1 MFINRTQSMTYDAS
15 THAGLRCY
23 FDSGQTRPFEWR
35 RAQLRGLDAFLRERE
50 HEIAAAVH
58 ADLRKPVA
66 ETWLTETAWLRSE
79 IRFVLKHLHR
89 WMRPKKVGVPL
100 HYQPARAF
108 VERDPLG
115 VVLIIGAWNY
125 PLQLCLAPLIGAL
138 AGGNVSVVKPSEMAP
153 ATSAFLAGELL
164 RHVDPEAIR
173 VVEGDAA
180 FTARLLEHRFDHIFF
195 TGSRRKGREVMQSAA
210 RHLTPVTLEL
220 GGKSPVIVT
229 EKADL
234 RLAARR
240 IAWAKFLNAGQT
252 CVAPDYLLVQEGAK
266 EPLQGLMKEALRLYY
281 GSDPEASAD
290 YGRIV
295 DDRNFRRLEALQ
307 REGTP
312 VEGGG
317 SNEASRYIAPTI
329 LHDVP
334 EDSDLMKE
342 EIFGPVLP
350 VRSFT
355 TLEEAVGM
363 VRALDAPLAVYLF
376 SRDRSELRYLIE
388 HTRSGGVCCNDL
400 LFQASIPGLPFGG
413 RGTSGIGVYHGKA
426 GFDTFTTE
434 RSVLDRGGFPDPDLR
449 YPPYSS
455 GRFDLLKKIVTLF
468 S

>member
-1 MFINRTQSMTYDAS
+1 MPESYDDAI
-15 THAGLRCY
+15 HAELRRY
-23 FDSGQTRPFEWR
+23 FDSGATRSAAWR

-50 HEIAAAVH
+50 HDIADAIH

-79 IRFVLKHLHR
+79 IRFVLKHLRR

-108 VERDPLG
+108 VEREPLG

-138 AGGNVSVVKPSEMAP
+138 AGGNIAVVKPSEMAP
-153 ATSAFLAGELL
+153 ATSALLAGELG
-164 RHVDPEAIR
+164 RYVDPEAVR

-180 FTARLLEHRFDHIFF
+180 FTARLMEHRFDHLFF
-195 TGSRRKGREVMQSAA
+195 TGSRWKGREVMQAAA

-229 EKADL
+229 AKADL

-252 CVAPDYLLVQEGAK
+252 CVAPDYLLVQEEVK
-266 EPLQGLMKEALRLYY
+266 EPLHKLMKEALRRYY
-281 GSDPEASAD
+281 GADPEVSSD

-295 DDRNFRRLEALQ
+295 DARNFRRLKALQ
-307 REGTP
+307 SEGTL

-317 SNEASRYIAPTI
+317 SNAASRYIAPTI

-350 VRSFT
+350 VRSFK

-413 RGTSGIGVYHGKA
+413 RGASGIGVYHGKA
-426 GFDTFTTE
+426 GFDIFTAE
-434 RSVLDRGGFPDPDLR
+434 RSVLERGGFPDPDLR
-449 YPPYSS
+449 YPPYTA
-455 GRFDLLKKIVTLF
+455 GRFRLLKKIVTLF

>member
-1 MFINRTQSMTYDAS
+1 MTNPYDAT
-15 THAGLRCY
+15 THAELRRY
-23 FDSGQTRPFEWR
+23 FDSGATRSAAWR
-35 RAQLRGLDAFLRERE
+35 RGQLRGIDAFLRERE
-50 HEIAAAVH
+50 AAIADAIH

-79 IRFVLKHLHR
+79 IRYVLKHLR
-89 WMRPKKVGVPL
+89 GWMRPKKVGVPL

-108 VERDPLG
+108 VEREPLG

-138 AGGNVSVVKPSEMAP
+138 AGGNCAVVKPSEMAP
-153 ATSAFLAGELL
+153 ATSALLFGELG
-164 RHVDPEAIR
+164 RYVDPEAVR
-173 VVEGDAA
+173 VAEGDAA
-180 FTARLLEHRFDHIFF
+180 FTASLLEHRFDHLFF
-195 TGSRRKGREVMQSAA
+195 TGSRRKGREVMAAAA

-229 EKADL
+229 GKGDL

-252 CVAPDYLLVQEGAK
+252 CVAPDYLLVHKSVEEQLLAM
-266 EPLQGLMKEALRLYY
+266 MKEALREFF
-281 GSDPEASAD
+281 GDDPQSSAD

-295 DDRNFRRLEALQ
+295 DARNFRRLEALQ
-307 REGTP
+307 REGAL

-329 LHDVP
+329 LRDVP
-334 EDSDLMKE
+334 EDSALMKE
-342 EIFGPVLP
+342 EIFGPLLP

-355 TLEEAVGM
+355 TLQEAVGM
-363 VRALDAPLAVYLF
+363 VRALADPLAVYLF
-376 SRDRSELRYLIE
+376 SRDRAELRYLRE

-413 RGTSGIGVYHGKA
+413 RGASGIGVYHGRA
-426 GFDTFTTE
+426 GFETFTAE
-434 RSVLDRGGFPDPDLR
+434 RSVLVRGGFPDPDLR
-449 YPPYSS
+449 YPPYTA
-455 GRFDLLKKIVTLF
+455 GRFSLLKKIVTIF

>member
-1 MFINRTQSMTYDAS
+1 MPESYDAT
-15 THAGLRCY
+15 THAGLRRY
-23 FDSGQTRPFEWR
+23 FDSGSTRSLEWR
-35 RAQLRGLDAFLRERE
+35 RGQLRGLDAFLRERE
-50 HEIAAAVH
+50 AAIAEAIH
-58 ADLRKPVA
+58 ADLGKPVA

-79 IRFVLKHLHR
+79 IRYVLKHLR
-89 WMRPKKVGVPL
+89 GWIRPKKVGVPL

-108 VERDPLG
+108 VEREPLG

-138 AGGNVSVVKPSEMAP
+138 AGGNCAVVKPSEMAP
-153 ATSAFLAGELL
+153 ATSALLFGELG
-164 RHVDPEAIR
+164 RSVDPEAVR
-173 VVEGDAA
+173 VAEGDAA
-180 FTARLLEHRFDHIFF
+180 FTASLLEHRFDHLFF
-195 TGSRRKGREVMQSAA
+195 TGSRRKGREVMAAAA

-252 CVAPDYLLVQEGAK
+252 CVAPDYLLVHKSVEEQLLAM
-266 EPLQGLMKEALRLYY
+266 MKEALREFF
-281 GSDPEASAD
+281 GDDPQSSAD

-295 DDRNFRRLEALQ
+295 DARNFRRLEALR
-307 REGTP
+307 REGAL

-317 SNEASRYIAPTI
+317 PNEASRYIAPTI
-329 LHDVP
+329 LRDVP

-342 EIFGPVLP
+342 EIFGPLLP

-363 VRALDAPLAVYLF
+363 VRSLDAPLAVYLF
-376 SRDRSELRYLIE
+376 SRDRAELRYLRE

-400 LFQASIPGLPFGG
+400 LFQAAIPGLPFGG
-413 RGTSGIGVYHGKA
+413 RGASGIGVYHGRA
-426 GFDTFTTE
+426 GFETFTAE
-434 RSVLDRGGFPDPDLR
+434 RSVLERGGFPDPDLR
-449 YPPYSS
+449 YPPYTA
-455 GRFDLLKKIVTLF
+455 GRFSLLKKIVTIF

>member
-1 MFINRTQSMTYDAS
+1 MPESYDAT
-15 THAGLRCY
+15 THAGLRRY
-23 FDSGQTRPFEWR
+23 FDSGATRSAAWR
-35 RAQLRGLDAFLRERE
+35 RGQLRGIDAFLRERE
-50 HEIAAAVH
+50 AAIAEAIH

-79 IRFVLKHLHR
+79 IRYVLKHLR
-89 WMRPKKVGVPL
+89 GWMRPKKVGVPL
-100 HYQPARAF
+100 HYQPAHAF
-108 VERDPLG
+108 VEREPLG

-138 AGGNVSVVKPSEMAP
+138 AGGNCAVVKPSEMAP
-153 ATSAFLAGELL
+153 ATSALLFGELG
-164 RHVDPEAIR
+164 RYVDPEAVR
-173 VVEGDAA
+173 VAEGDAA
-180 FTARLLEHRFDHIFF
+180 FTASLLEHRFDHLFF
-195 TGSRRKGREVMQSAA
+195 TGSRRKGREVMAAAA

-229 EKADL
+229 GKADL

-252 CVAPDYLLVQEGAK
+252 CVAPDYLLVHKSVEEQLLAM
-266 EPLQGLMKEALRLYY
+266 MKEALSEFF
-281 GSDPEASAD
+281 GDDPQSSAD

-295 DDRNFRRLEALQ
+295 DARNFRRLEALQ
-307 REGTP
+307 REGAL

-329 LHDVP
+329 LRDVP
-334 EDSDLMKE
+334 EDSALMKE
-342 EIFGPVLP
+342 EIFGPLLP

-355 TLEEAVGM
+355 TLQEAVGM
-363 VRALDAPLAVYLF
+363 VRALADPLAVYLF
-376 SRDRSELRYLIE
+376 SRDRAELRYLRE

-413 RGTSGIGVYHGKA
+413 RGASGIGVYHGRA
-426 GFDTFTTE
+426 GFETFTAE

-449 YPPYSS
+449 YPPYTA
-455 GRFDLLKKIVTLF
+455 GRFSLLKKIVSIF